1 MSQNQ
6 KNLDLE
12 SFDKM
17 STNMFDSRINLVGA
31 TAEVEGEYNKL
42 TLEIRSLEQQLI
54 KRTSRVLQNTDMLK
68 EFQQFKVD

>member
-1 MSQNQ
+1 MSHNQ

-42 TLEIRSLEQQLI
+42 TLEIRNLEQ
-54 KRTSRVLQNTDMLK
+54 
-68 EFQQFKVD
+68 